1 MKKKLY
7 KDEIL
12 KSMKFL
18 SKNKKVIFLGQSVKY
33 SGNSM
38 FNTLKDIS
46 DNKKLELPVFEEA
59 QLGMSIGLAL
69 EGFIPVSCF
78 PRYDF
83 LIVAMN
89 QLINHL
95 DKIRRI
101 SNDDFRPRVIIRTSV
116 GSRKP
121 LDSGLQHT
129 QNFTPIFKKILKE
142 IEIVHLTDPKQIFKS
157 YKKALT
163 RKDSKSTLLIEN
175 VLAYNLKNKS

>member
-1 MKKKLY
+1 MKEKLY
-7 KDEIL
+7 KDELIR
-12 KSMKFL
+12 SMKFL
-18 SKNKKVIFLGQSVKY
+18 NKNKKVIFLGQSVKY
-33 SGNSM
+33 SGNAI
-38 FNTLKDIS
+38 FNTMKDIS
-46 DNKKLELPVFEEA
+46 DSNKLELPVFEET

-95 DKIRRI
+95 DKIRRM
-101 SNDDFRPRVIIRTSV
+101 SGDDFRPRVIIRTSV

-157 YKKALT
+157 YKRALT
-163 RKDSKSTLLIEN
+163 RKDSRSTLLIEN
-175 VLAYNLKNKS
+175 GDAYNTK

>member
-18 SKNKKVIFLGQSVKY
+18 SKNNKVIFLGQSVKY

-38 FNTLKDIS
+38 FNTLKDIP

-69 EGFIPVSCF
+69 EGFIPISCF

-89 QLINHL
+89 QLVNHL
-95 DKIRRI
+95 DKIRRL
-101 SNDDFRPRVIIRTSV
+101 SDGDFIPRVIIRTSV
-116 GSRKP
+116 VAKRP
-121 LDSGLQHT
+121 IDSGLQHT
-129 QNFTPIFKKILKE
+129 QNFTPIFKKIFKE
-142 IEIVHLTDPKQIFKS
+142 IELINLTDPNQIFES

-175 VLAYNLKNKS
+175 VLAYNSK